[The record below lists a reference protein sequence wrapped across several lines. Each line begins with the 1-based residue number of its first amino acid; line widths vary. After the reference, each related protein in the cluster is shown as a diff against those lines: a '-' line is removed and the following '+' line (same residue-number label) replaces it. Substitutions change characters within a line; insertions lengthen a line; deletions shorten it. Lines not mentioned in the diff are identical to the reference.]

1 MTYVELHCH
10 SFFSFR
16 EGASTPLELILTA
29 REMGYDAI
37 ALTDHDGLA
46 GSMDFAQSARQWG
59 IRGIIGAELTL
70 RDGLGCVDGEGD
82 GGAGTA
88 GGVGGG
94 TPHLTVLAP
103 PHLTVLAETQPGYA
117 NISRMISRAHCN
129 SPRGE
134 PTLDPRELL
143 SSGAGIVALSGC
155 RQSEVAR
162 LAAEEEMGAA
172 CEAAGRYADLF
183 GRESFFIE
191 LQDNYVRGDRAR
203 NRALIEIARRVGVGV
218 VATNNVHYHTRLRHR
233 LQDVLVA
240 TRHHSTLDASE
251 RVRRPNA
258 EFYLKPPEEMERL
271 FAEIPEA
278 IANTRAIA
286 ERCRFDLTRDLT
298 YRFPGFTPP
307 ENWRMVHHR
316 DTEGTEGTEEF
327 SGS

>member
-70 RDGLGCVDGEGD
+70 RDGLGSVDAGGGGAVEAGS
-82 GGAGTA
+82 GGAG
-88 GGVGGG
+88 GG
-94 TPHLTVLAP
+94 TM
-103 PHLTVLAETQPGYA
+103 HLTVLAETQPGYA
-117 NISRMISRAHCN
+117 NISRMISRAHCS

-134 PTLDPRELL
+134 PALDPRELL

-162 LAAEEEMGAA
+162 LAAAEEMGAA
-172 CEAAGRYADLF
+172 CAAAWRYADLF
-183 GRESFFIE
+183 GRANFFIE

-203 NRALIEIARRVGVGV
+203 NRALVEVARRVGVGV

-316 DTEGTEGTEEF
+316 GTERTEE
-327 SGS
+327 SRGS